1 MPKVSVIIPVYNTEK
16 YLRKCLDSV
25 CNQTLSDIE
34 IICINDSSLDS
45 SFEILKEF
53 AQQDDRIKLIDFNEN
68 KGAAAA
74 RNAGLDAAQGEF
86 VGFVDSD
93 DFVDADFYEKLYTK
107 AKETGA
113 DTAKGNVYNYN
124 PQTQETYLSEF
135 YNMNDKIRENKAYFH
150 YGFTS
155 AIYSRQLLAQNNI
168 KFPEGIVYFEDPYFS
183 VQVFLNLKNI
193 VIVDDAKYYYTENHL
208 SVGRSYRGLDYAKD
222 FSFVLNKIVDLLN
235 NIKPDRKS
243 YALIYEFLYNFC
255 ADWLNE
261 NISEEVKEVLFE
273 DLIKLID
280 TFKYPDL
287 KIEYLKPRMLPQ
299 KYFLKLLRY
308 NTDRKNMPK
317 NKQFNSSGLQENKYE

>member
-34 IICINDSSLDS
+34 IICINDRSLDS

-53 AQQDDRIKLIDFNEN
+53 AQQDDRIKLLDFKEN

-74 RNAGLDAAQGEF
+74 RNAGLAEVQGEY

-93 DFVDADFYEKLYTK
+93 DFIDFDFYEKLYTK
-107 AKETGA
+107 AKETSA
-113 DTAKGNVYNYN
+113 DAATGNVYNYN

-183 VQVFLNLKNI
+183 VQVLLNLKNI
-193 VIVDDAKYYYTENHL
+193 VIVDDAKYFYTDI
-208 SVGRSYRGLDYAKD
+208 SQSISRSTLEVSYAND
-222 FSFVLNKIVDLLN
+222 FLLVSKNIAEMLNKSKIDCT
-235 NIKPDRKS
+235 S
-243 YALIYEFLYNFC
+243 YTIIFQFLYNFC
-255 ADWLNE
+255 INWLNE
-261 NISEEVKEVLFE
+261 KVSNEAKDIVFDSLVYLLDSF
-273 DLIKLID
+273 L
-280 TFKYPDL
+280 YPDIRTVSFKL
-287 KIEYLKPRMLPQ
+287 QLLP
-299 KYFLKLLRY
+299 KTYFFKLLRY
-308 NTDRKNMPK
+308 NSLNNVKAPLNIKRV
-317 NKQFNSSGLQENKYE
+317 

>member
-34 IICINDSSLDS
+34 IICINDRSLDS

-183 VQVFLNLKNI
+183 VQVLLNLKNI
-193 VIVDDAKYYYTENHL
+193 VIVDDAKYFYTDI
-208 SVGRSYRGLDYAKD
+208 SQSISRSTLE
-222 FSFVLNKIVDLLN
+222 V
-235 NIKPDRKS
+235 S
-243 YALIYEFLYNFC
+243 YANDFL
-255 ADWLNE
+255 LVSK
-261 NISEEVKEVLFE
+261 NIAEKTDKNSTIS
-273 DLIKLID
+273 IKD
-280 TFKYPDL
+280 
-287 KIEYLKPRMLPQ
+287 
-299 KYFLKLLRY
+299 
-308 NTDRKNMPK
+308 
-317 NKQFNSSGLQENKYE
+317 

>member
-34 IICINDSSLDS
+34 IICINDRSLDS

-53 AQQDDRIKLIDFNEN
+53 AQQDDRIKLLDFKEN

-74 RNAGLDAAQGEF
+74 RNAGLAEVQGEY

-93 DFVDADFYEKLYTK
+93 DFIDFDFYEKLYTK

-113 DTAKGNVYNYN
+113 DAAKGNVYNYN

-155 AIYSRQLLAQNNI
+155 AIYSRQLLAQNN
-168 KFPEGIVYFEDPYFS
+168 
-183 VQVFLNLKNI
+183 NI
-193 VIVDDAKYYYTENHL
+193 VIVDDAKYFYTDISQSISRSTLEL
-208 SVGRSYRGLDYAKD
+208 SYAND
-222 FSFVLNKIVDLLN
+222 FLLVSKNIAEMLNKSKIDCT
-235 NIKPDRKS
+235 S
-243 YALIYEFLYNFC
+243 YTIIFQFLYNFC
-255 ADWLNE
+255 INWLNE
-261 NISEEVKEVLFE
+261 KVSNEAKDIVFDSLVYLLDSF
-273 DLIKLID
+273 L
-280 TFKYPDL
+280 YPDIRTVSFKL
-287 KIEYLKPRMLPQ
+287 QLLP
-299 KYFLKLLRY
+299 KTYFFKLLRY
-308 NTDRKNMPK
+308 NSLNNVKAPLNIKRV
-317 NKQFNSSGLQENKYE
+317 

>member
-34 IICINDSSLDS
+34 IICINDRSLDS

-93 DFVDADFYEKLYTK
+93 DFIDFDFYEKLYTK

-113 DTAKGNVYNYN
+113 DAAKGNVYNYN

-183 VQVFLNLKNI
+183 VQVLLNLKNI
-193 VIVDDAKYYYTENHL
+193 VIVDDAKYFYTDISQSISRCTLE
-208 SVGRSYRGLDYAKD
+208 VSYAND
-222 FSFVLNKIVDLLN
+222 FLLVSKNIAEILN
-235 NIKPDRKS
+235 NSKIDCAS
-243 YALIYEFLYNFC
+243 YTIIFQFLYNFC
-255 ADWLNE
+255 INWLNE
-261 NISEEVKEVLFE
+261 KVSNKTKDIVFDSLVCLLNSFR
-273 DLIKLID
+273 
-280 TFKYPDL
+280 YPDIRTGSFKL
-287 KIEYLKPRMLPQ
+287 QLLP
-299 KYFLKLLRY
+299 KMYFFKLLRY
-308 NTDRKNMPK
+308 NSLNNVKAPLNIKRV
-317 NKQFNSSGLQENKYE
+317 